1 MMNQSK
7 ASIKKEQKRRK
18 SKRKYIW
25 LSLAAVAVLL
35 VGIVIFT
42 GGRHQN
48 GSGSGELD
56 GAVITAGIPTAQAPE
71 LCKAVALT
79 HAKSWQPDSGLPGVN
94 ATPVAAGDRAYV
106 LYFGGPAAEKD
117 GGARIAAVSLSDDP
131 KELWSVQIDK
141 KLDTDNIQ
149 QAAAPYYD
157 ETAHTLYVPVTY
169 SKNILAGKSMTVTGG
184 SLDSDGYLH
193 LTAGQTCTVTIPD
206 VTLEAD
212 SALTYIGTGIT
223 VETGQTVTGDV
234 TFHGSAS
241 NSFGESYSYWG
252 SEFILY
258 NNGGAVSAGTYTVT
272 VTITPSFACTGSLR
286 AATPCWRLYT
296 LGTEGLTHQAEPAQ
310 MADGSLIEGMGQF
323 ASPITAA
330 EYNGHTYLYFG
341 VYDGDSA
348 YYQYDLTAKS
358 LTAFRP
364 EGSGFYEA
372 GAAALDG
379 RVVFGSESGKLY
391 SRPMGDGFAD
401 AAGAELDL
409 TAIQPDAGAVRSR
422 IRQRCGSLYLTTG
435 NGYLWRAAPDLAGAE
450 CVWLK
455 NEKDGPYAFGGC
467 SSPVISESGRV
478 YVNVFRTDWTA
489 ADGAY
494 ESAVQAVSL
503 SRWDSGGVSADTL
516 WVSGEGVAQA
526 APVVYYDAAAGQ
538 DYVYF
543 TVKSSAGGRAVCLT
557 ADTSGGAAA
566 QRWSVSVN
574 GGMPR
579 GFAVA
584 DGGYMVLGSENNQLI
599 VLK

>member
-18 SKRKYIW
+18 SKRKYVW

-35 VGIVIFT
+35 VGVVIFT
-42 GGRHQN
+42 GDRHQN
-48 GSGSGELD
+48 GSGSGAQD
-56 GAVITAGIPTAQAPE
+56 GAVITSGVPTAQAPE

-79 HAKSWQPDSGLPGVN
+79 HAKSWQPDSGLPGAN

-106 LYFGGPAAEKD
+106 LYFGGPSSEKD
-117 GGARIAAVSLSDDP
+117 GGARVAAVSLSDDP
-131 KELWSVQIDK
+131 KELWSVQVDK

-149 QAAAPYYD
+149 QTIAPYYD

-169 SKNILAGKSMTVTGG
+169 SKNILADKRMTVTGG
-184 SLDSDGYLH
+184 SLDNDGRLH

-212 SALTYIGTGIT
+212 SALTYIGTGIM
-223 VETGQTVTGDV
+223 VEMGQTVTGSV
-234 TFHGSAS
+234 TFTGSAS
-241 NSFGESYSYWG
+241 YSFGESYSYWG

-258 NNGGAVSAGTYTVT
+258 NNGGAVSAGIYTVT
-272 VTITPSFACTGSLR
+272 VTITPSFDCTGSLR

-296 LGTEGLTHQAEPAQ
+296 LGTEGLTHQAEPARL
-310 MADGSLIEGMGQF
+310 ADGGLIEGVGQF

-330 EYNGHTYLYFG
+330 EYNGHAYLYFG

-372 GAAALDG
+372 GAAIVG
-379 RVVFGSESGKLY
+379 ENVVFGSESGKLY
-391 SRPMGDGFAD
+391 SRPMGDGFAS
-401 AAGAELDL
+401 APGASLDL
-409 TAIQPDAGAVRSR
+409 HEICQDAGAVRSC
-422 IRQRCGSLYLTTG
+422 IRCRGGKLYLTTESG
-435 NGYLWRAAPDLAGAE
+435 FLWRVESDLSGASF
-450 CVWLK
+450 VRLK
-455 NEKDGPYAFGGC
+455 SEVDGPYAFGGC

-543 TVKSSAGGRAVCLT
+543 TVKSSASGRAVCLT

>member
-42 GGRHQN
+42 ESHQN
-48 GSGSGELD
+48 GSGSGEQD
-56 GAVITAGIPTAQAPE
+56 GAVITSGVPTAQAPE

-106 LYFGGPAAEKD
+106 LYFGGPSSEKD
-117 GGARIAAVSLSDDP
+117 GGARVAAVSLSDDP
-131 KELWSVQIDK
+131 KELWSVQVDK
-141 KLDTDNIQ
+141 ELDTDNIQ
-149 QAAAPYYD
+149 QTIAPYYD
-157 ETAHTLYVPVTY
+157 EAAHTLYVPVTY
-169 SKNILAGKSMTVTGG
+169 SKNILDGADMTASGG
-184 SLDSDGYLH
+184 TLDREGRLH
-193 LTAGQTCTVTIPD
+193 LTAGQTCTVTIPG
-206 VTLEAD
+206 VTLDAD
-212 SALTYIGTGIT
+212 TALTCIATGIF
-223 VETGQTVTGDV
+223 VDAGQTVTG
-234 TFHGSAS
+234 SAAFQS
-241 NSFGESYSYWG
+241 SGGTWDFGESYSYWG
-252 SEFILY
+252 GELILY
-258 NNGGAVSAGTYTVT
+258 NNGSAVPAGTYTVT
-272 VTITPSFACTGSLR
+272 LTLHPEQDFTGSEKIR
-286 AATPCWRLYT
+286 AATPCWQLFALRAD
-296 LGTEGLTHQAEPAQ
+296 GTHEAQ
-310 MADGSLIEGMGQF
+310 PVTCADGSFVSGAGQF
-323 ASPITAA
+323 TGPITA
-330 EYNGHTYLYFG
+330 GSQYLYFG
-341 VYDGDSA
+341 IYDGDSA

-372 GAAALDG
+372 GAAIVG
-379 RVVFGSESGKLY
+379 ENVVFGSESGKLY
-391 SRPMGDGFAD
+391 CRPMGDGFAS
-401 AAGAELDL
+401 APGASLDL
-409 TAIQPDAGAVRSR
+409 HEICQDAGAVRSR
-422 IRQRCGSLYLTTG
+422 IRQRGGSLYLTTESG
-435 NGYLWRAAPDLAGAE
+435 FLWRVESDLSGASF
-450 CVWLK
+450 VRLK
-455 NEKDGPYAFGGC
+455 SEVDGSYAFVGC

-478 YVNVFRTDWTA
+478 YVNIFRTDWTA

-516 WVSGEGVAQA
+516 WTSGEGVAQA

-543 TVKSSAGGRAVCLT
+543 TVKSSSGSRAVCLA
-557 ADTSGGAAA
+557 ADTSDGTAA

>member
-1 MMNQSK
+1 MNQSK

-18 SKRKYIW
+18 SKRKYVW

-48 GSGSGELD
+48 GSGSGEQD
-56 GAVITAGIPTAQAPE
+56 GAVITSGVPTAQAPE

-79 HAKSWQPDSGLPGVN
+79 HAKSWQPDSGLPGAN

-106 LYFGGPAAEKD
+106 LYFGGPSSEKD
-117 GGARIAAVSLSDDP
+117 GGARVAAVSLSDDP
-131 KELWSVQIDK
+131 KELWSVQVDK
-141 KLDTDNIQ
+141 ELDTDNIQ
-149 QAAAPYYD
+149 QTIAPYYD

-169 SKNILAGKSMTVTGG
+169 SKNILAGKRMTVTGG
-184 SLDSDGYLH
+184 SLDSDGRLH

-234 TFHGSAS
+234 TFHGSGGTW
-241 NSFGESYSYWG
+241 SFGESYSYWG

-272 VTITPSFACTGSLR
+272 VTITPSFDCTGSLR

-296 LGTEGLTHQAEPAQ
+296 LGTEGLTHQAEPARL
-310 MADGSLIEGMGQF
+310 ADGGLIEGVGQF

-330 EYNGHTYLYFG
+330 EYNGHAYLYFG

-372 GAAALDG
+372 GAAIVG
-379 RVVFGSESGKLY
+379 ENVVFGSESGKLY
-391 SRPMGDGFAD
+391 SRPMGDGFAGAD
-401 AAGAELDL
+401 GAELDL
-409 TAIQPDAGAVRSR
+409 TALQPDAGAVRSC
-422 IRQRCGSLYLTTG
+422 IRQRGESLYLTTE
-435 NGYLWRAAPDLAGAE
+435 NGYLWQVEPDLSYAS

-455 NEKDGPYAFGGC
+455 DEKDGPYAFGGC
-467 SSPVISESGRV
+467 SSPVISESGCA
-478 YVNVFRTDWTA
+478 YVSVFRTDWTA

-494 ESAVQAVSL
+494 KSAVVSVEL
-503 SRWDSGGVSADTL
+503 SQWSGANTPVDTL
-516 WVSGEGVAQA
+516 WTSDEGTAQA

-543 TVKSSAGGRAVCLT
+543 TVNNSTGSRAVCLT

-584 DGGYMVLGSENNQLI
+584 DGGYLVLGSENNQLI

>member
-1 MMNQSK
+1 MNQSK
-7 ASIKKEQKRRK
+7 ASIKKEQERRK

-56 GAVITAGIPTAQAPE
+56 GAVITVGIPTAQAPE

-79 HAKSWQPDSGLPGVN
+79 HARSWQPDSGLPGVN

-348 YYQYDLTAKS
+348 YYQ
-358 LTAFRP
+358 
-364 EGSGFYEA
+364 
-372 GAAALDG
+372 
-379 RVVFGSESGKLY
+379 
-391 SRPMGDGFAD
+391 
-401 AAGAELDL
+401 
-409 TAIQPDAGAVRSR
+409 
-422 IRQRCGSLYLTTG
+422 
-435 NGYLWRAAPDLAGAE
+435 
-450 CVWLK
+450 
-455 NEKDGPYAFGGC
+455 
-467 SSPVISESGRV
+467 
-478 YVNVFRTDWTA
+478 
-489 ADGAY
+489 
-494 ESAVQAVSL
+494 
-503 SRWDSGGVSADTL
+503 
-516 WVSGEGVAQA
+516 
-526 APVVYYDAAAGQ
+526 
-538 DYVYF
+538 
-543 TVKSSAGGRAVCLT
+543 
-557 ADTSGGAAA
+557 
-566 QRWSVSVN
+566 
-574 GGMPR
+574 
-579 GFAVA
+579 
-584 DGGYMVLGSENNQLI
+584 
-599 VLK
+599 

>member
-1 MMNQSK
+1 MNQSK

-18 SKRKYIW
+18 RKRKYVW

-35 VGIVIFT
+35 VGVVIFT
-42 GGRHQN
+42 GGRRQN
-48 GSGSGELD
+48 GSGSGEQD
-56 GAVITAGIPTAQAPE
+56 GAVITSGVPTAQAPE
-71 LCKAVALT
+71 LCKGVALT

-94 ATPVAAGDRAYV
+94 ATPVVAGDRAYV
-106 LYFGGPAAEKD
+106 LYFGGSSSEKD
-117 GGARIAAVSLSDDP
+117 GGARVAAVSLSDDP
-131 KELWSVQIDK
+131 KELWSVQVDK
-141 KLDTDNIQ
+141 ELDTDNIQ
-149 QAAAPYYD
+149 QTIAPYYD

-169 SKNILAGKSMTVTGG
+169 SKNILAGKRMTVTGG
-184 SLDSDGYLH
+184 SLDSDGRLH

-234 TFHGSAS
+234 TFHGSGGTW
-241 NSFGESYSYWG
+241 SFGESYSYWG

-258 NNGGAVSAGTYTVT
+258 NNGGAVSAGIYTVT
-272 VTITPSFACTGSLR
+272 VTITPSFDCTGSLR

-296 LGTEGLTHQAEPAQ
+296 LGTESLTHQAEPAQ
-310 MADGSLIEGMGQF
+310 LADGSLIEGMGQF

-330 EYNGHTYLYFG
+330 EHNGHAYLYFG

-358 LTAFRP
+358 LTAFQP

-372 GAAALDG
+372 GAVIVG
-379 RVVFGSESGKLY
+379 ENVVFGAESGKLY
-391 SRPMGDGFAD
+391 SRPMGDGFAG
-401 AAGAELDL
+401 ASGAELDL
-409 TAIQPDAGAVRSR
+409 TALQPDAGAVRSC
-422 IRQRCGSLYLTTG
+422 IRQRGESLYLTTE
-435 NGYLWRAAPDLAGAE
+435 NGYLWQVEPDLSYAS

-455 NEKDGPYAFGGC
+455 DEKDGPYAFGGC
-467 SSPVISESGRV
+467 SSPVISESGCA
-478 YVNVFRTDWTA
+478 YVSVFRTDWTA

-494 ESAVQAVSL
+494 KSAVVSVEL
-503 SRWDSGGVSADTL
+503 SQWSGANTPVDTL
-516 WVSGEGVAQA
+516 WTSDEGTAQA

-543 TVKSSAGGRAVCLT
+543 TVNNSTGSRAVCLT

-584 DGGYMVLGSENNQLI
+584 DGGYLVLGSENNQLI

>member
-1 MMNQSK
+1 MNQSK

-18 SKRKYIW
+18 SKRKYVW

-35 VGIVIFT
+35 VGVVIFT
-42 GGRHQN
+42 GDRHQN
-48 GSGSGELD
+48 GSGSGAQD
-56 GAVITAGIPTAQAPE
+56 GAVITSGVPTAQAPE

-79 HAKSWQPDSGLPGVN
+79 HAKSWQPDSGLPGAN

-106 LYFGGPAAEKD
+106 LYFGGPSSEKD
-117 GGARIAAVSLSDDP
+117 GGARVAAVSLSDDP
-131 KELWSVQIDK
+131 KELWSVQVDK

-149 QAAAPYYD
+149 QTIAPYYD

-169 SKNILAGKSMTVTGG
+169 SKNILADKRMTVTGG
-184 SLDSDGYLH
+184 SLDNDGRLH

-212 SALTYIGTGIT
+212 SALTYIGTGIM
-223 VETGQTVTGDV
+223 VEMGQTVTGSV
-234 TFHGSAS
+234 TFTGSAS
-241 NSFGESYSYWG
+241 YSFGESYSYWG

-258 NNGGAVSAGTYTVT
+258 NNGGAVSAGIYTVT
-272 VTITPSFACTGSLR
+272 VTITPSFDCTGSLR

-296 LGTEGLTHQAEPAQ
+296 LGTEGLTHQAEPARL
-310 MADGSLIEGMGQF
+310 ADGGLIEGVGQF

-330 EYNGHTYLYFG
+330 EYNGHAYLYFG

-372 GAAALDG
+372 GAAIVG
-379 RVVFGSESGKLY
+379 ENVVFGSESGKLY
-391 SRPMGDGFAD
+391 SRPMGDGFAS
-401 AAGAELDL
+401 APGASLDL
-409 TAIQPDAGAVRSR
+409 HEICQDAGAVRSC
-422 IRQRCGSLYLTTG
+422 IRCRGGKLYLTTESG
-435 NGYLWRAAPDLAGAE
+435 FLWRVESDLSGASF
-450 CVWLK
+450 VRLK
-455 NEKDGPYAFGGC
+455 SEVDGPYAFGGC

-543 TVKSSAGGRAVCLT
+543 TVKSSASGRAVCLT